1 MNSPAKF
8 TLCTA
13 WRAPAALVL
22 LAMLALSACTSKN
35 TTHKF
40 NARDISGVMP
50 SLAFTL
56 INQEGAVATAAD
68 FKHKT
73 TLLYFGFTNCADV
86 CPVTLANL
94 AQTLK
99 LLGPAADSVRV
110 LFVSVDPARDT
121 PQVLKKY
128 TAAFAPQIIGLTG
141 TDDQLTALTKRFR
154 VAYRR
159 DKPMA
164 SGDYEVY
171 HSSAIFVFDGDG
183 NARLLVTPP
192 ETNQQLAQD
201 LKALMN

>member
-13 WRAPAALVL
+13 WRATAALVL
-22 LAMLALSACTSKN
+22 SAMLALSACTSKN

-50 SLAFTL
+50 SLEFTL

-94 AQTLK
+94 VQTLK

-128 TAAFAPQIIGLTG
+128 TAAFAPLLAPPPLDAAFAEAPSTAPALFAPG
-141 TDDQLTALTKRFR
+141 TSNNASTCLGSTR
-154 VAYRR
+154 VIR
-159 DKPMA
+159 
-164 SGDYEVY
+164 
-171 HSSAIFVFDGDG
+171 
-183 NARLLVTPP
+183 
-192 ETNQQLAQD
+192 
-201 LKALMN
+201 